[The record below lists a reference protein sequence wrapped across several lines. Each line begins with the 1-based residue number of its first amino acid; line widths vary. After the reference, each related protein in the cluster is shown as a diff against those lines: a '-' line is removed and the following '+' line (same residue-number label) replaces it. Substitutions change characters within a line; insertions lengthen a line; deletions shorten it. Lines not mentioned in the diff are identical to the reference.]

1 MNDTEILEQVREMIL
16 NLAARSEPVFTRP
29 LAEIIAYIS
38 EHSGPARSMKRE
50 LAQRAWDAEKVIRE
64 IVRDELHTAQ
74 ITSKVAKLIFEL
86 SVPDQMKIELLEN
99 DVQLEVRDRDDK
111 LLYVITTFDIKE
123 AKDGDGC
130 SGGCNC
136 RT

>member
-38 EHSGPARSMKRE
+38 ENSGPARSMKRE

-64 IVRDELHTAQ
+64 IVR
-74 ITSKVAKLIFEL
+74 LIEEYEEYERNDF
-86 SVPDQMKIELLEN
+86 IECDFLE
-99 DVQLEVRDRDDK
+99 E
-111 LLYVITTFDIKE
+111 
-123 AKDGDGC
+123 
-130 SGGCNC
+130 
-136 RT
+136 